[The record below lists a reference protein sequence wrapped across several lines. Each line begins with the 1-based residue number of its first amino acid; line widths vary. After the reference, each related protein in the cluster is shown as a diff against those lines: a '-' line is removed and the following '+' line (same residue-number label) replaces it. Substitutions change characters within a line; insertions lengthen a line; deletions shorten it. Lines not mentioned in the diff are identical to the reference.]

1 MLYYRKVLRTSY
13 NIKPSANFTII
24 FSNSKG
30 NKLKYDSST
39 DTIIELEPD
48 PSDEDDPDETEPT
61 NSHQS
66 YNFLD
71 YKYLFFLILLLI

>member
-1 MLYYRKVLRTSY
+1 MDSLSFIAGKAFGTPKLS
-13 NIKPSANFTII
+13 NFTII